1 MLDWLTTTSLCL
13 LEVISFMLIHSA
25 WLRPRADTKL
35 LQKGWPWLPLVSH
48 TILCPIVVAVFPTG
62 LTLGKEI
69 CFGVI
74 QLVWS
79 WLFWQ
84 GGFLP
89 RLAVILFD
97 LSLTNCLDYIVV
109 GLLQLFAGMY
119 FWPLFDDPAL
129 LIWVGGISKLLLVGI
144 CYLVYRL
151 TRRYRE
157 HLQGWRLWANLA
169 MLPLVLLVLT
179 LFIAEYLQETG
190 TLTTHLVLLVILLGG
205 YVLMFVV
212 QFFPAQTVAQAYRQG
227 ERQLLAQNKAQR
239 KALHNSKDFDLAVLN
254 LAKAHDVESIIA
266 LASQRLQQ
274 VGQVPT
280 RLDTGN
286 LLVDTVLSAQQ
297 EQARQQG
304 VTMELQVCDLQGLE
318 LSEVDTLDVFSNLL
332 NNARE
337 AAAQAPGE
345 KWVVLDLC
353 PDETRGGFSLTVR
366 NSYPPPQAPKTT
378 KKPTEKLA
386 PLHGYGQDIVQEILQ
401 KYDRNCNYFTLPNE
415 YCAKAHLPGPKI
427 ELTDIHGKDALRQKT
442 AN

>member
-1 MLDWLTTTSLCL
+1 MDLIITTLLSLA
-13 LEVISFMLIHSA
+13 EVISFMLINSA
-25 WLRPRADTKL
+25 WLRPRTNTKL
-35 LQKGWPWLPLVSH
+35 LSKGWPWLPLASL
-48 TILCPIVVAVFPTG
+48 TIPFPFVIALFSPG

-74 QLVWS
+74 QLLWG

-84 GGFLP
+84 GSFLP
-89 RLAVILFD
+89 RLAVVLFD
-97 LSLTNCLDYIVV
+97 RSLLTCLDYIVI
-109 GLLQLFAGMY
+109 GLLQLFAGVY
-119 FWPLFDDPAL
+119 YSAL
-129 LIWVGGISKLLLVGI
+129 LDSSALFTLAGGISKSLLVGI

-157 HLQGWRLWANLA
+157 QLQGWQLWTKLA
-169 MLPLVLLVLT
+169 MLPLILLVLT
-179 LFIAEYLQETG
+179 LFITDYLRETG
-190 TLTTHLVLLVILLGG
+190 TLTTHLVLLAILFGG

-212 QFFPAQTVAQAYRQG
+212 QFFPAQSVAQAHRQG

-239 KALHNSKDFDLAVLN
+239 KALHNSKDFTLTVLN
-254 LAKAHDVESIIA
+254 LAKAHDVEKIIA

-274 VGQVPT
+274 AGQVPL

-286 LLVDTVLSAQQ
+286 LLVDTILSVQQ

-304 VTMELQVCDLQGLE
+304 IAMGMELCDLHGLE

-337 AAAQAPGE
+337 ASARAPGE

-366 NSYPPPQAPKTT
+366 NSYPPPQAPKAA
-378 KKPTEKLA
+378 KKSTEKLA
-386 PLHGYGQDIVQEILQ
+386 PLHGYGQNIVQEILQ
-401 KYDRNCNYFTLPNE
+401 KYDCNCHYYTLQNE
-415 YCAKAHLPGPKI
+415 YCAKAHLPGPQI
-427 ELTDIHGKDALRQKT
+427 EPPNAQNKDAELQKT
-442 AN
+442 TK